1 MSKTAIDIDQNRN
14 TYQRMCNN
22 LNGYIMKKHV
32 FYLLG
37 AIMVVPLLFAACSEE
52 GMNELSTIKPEIV
65 EFRLEGFDSKG
76 EINRD
81 EGTISISVPPYADL
95 SALVPIVETSYG
107 ASISPSNDEPVDFS
121 SPVTFTVQN
130 GDMTKEYTVTVTY
143 GAMDTK
149 ATRLMVLGTASLSSE
164 ISDPDETAAVNWAL
178 STFDK
183 VTYMSFDQLAN
194 DASALDTTD
203 VVWWFHDA
211 TAQLPEIASNEN
223 VVNALQD
230 FHNTGGGIYL
240 SGFSPQYLETLGIV
254 DQGDG
259 PNDVGGAPSE
269 FENPDPWGISFK
281 GYADHPIFQDLRTSD
296 DWDHPAAYLISGGAW
311 REDNKAWWTT
321 AEFPGYGTPL
331 ASTEWDPDR
340 AVLVA
345 MAEFHRQQDVGYT
358 VAFSAG
364 AYDWYSSE
372 GENTYMDNV
381 HQITQNIITYLATK
395 TIEVRN

>member
-1 MSKTAIDIDQNRN
+1 
-14 TYQRMCNN
+14 
-22 LNGYIMKKHV
+22 MKKYV

-37 AIMVVPLLFAACSEE
+37 AIVVVPLLFAACSEE
-52 GMNELSTIKPEIV
+52 GMNDLPTIKPDIV
-65 EFRLEGFDSKG
+65 EFQLEGFDSKG

-81 EGTISISVPPYADL
+81 EGTIEISVPPYADL
-95 SALVPIVETSYG
+95 AALVPAVETSYG
-107 ASISPSNDEPVDFS
+107 AEVSPAPGEEVDFS
-121 SPVTFTVQN
+121 SPVTFTVKN
-130 GDMTKEYTVTVTY
+130 GDMSKEYTVTVTY

-149 ATRLMVLGTASLSSE
+149 ATRLLVVGTAALSSE
-164 ISDPDETAAVNWAL
+164 ISDPDESAAVNWAL
-178 STFDK
+178 STFEK
-183 VTYMSFDQLAN
+183 GTYMSFEQLAN

-211 TAQLPEIASNEN
+211 TAELPDAASNEDL
-223 VVNALQD
+223 VNAIKAY
-230 FHNTGGGIYL
+230 HNAGGGIYL
-240 SGFSPQYLETLGIV
+240 SGFSSQYLETLDIV

-259 PNDVGGAPSE
+259 PNDVGGAPQE

-281 GYADHPIFQDLRTSD
+281 GYANHPIFEGLRKSD

-321 AEFPGYGTPL
+321 PEFPSYGKAL

-340 AVLVA
+340 TVLVA

-372 GENTYMDNV
+372 GENSYMDNV
-381 HQITQNIITYLATK
+381 YQVTENIITYLATK
-395 TIEVRN
+395 TVEIRD